1 VNKKRFTVMSKGCA
15 AGAAL
20 TLLLATSS
28 TGCAAASASAATTAT
43 ARQTSSDSKFHCNM
57 KALKPGERV
66 QHQQL
71 TERLIAV
78 RKQIVETPR
87 GYEFQYSPTDVSIA
101 ELADWV
107 TTEAKCC
114 PFFNFHIDLER
125 EGNLVCLGLTGEEGI
140 KAFIHTEF
148 QVPAK

>member
-1 VNKKRFTVMSKGCA
+1 MKKKRFTVMSKGTA
-15 AGAAL
+15 AGAVL
-20 TLLLATSS
+20 TLLLAASGTGWAPAKVSS
-28 TGCAAASASAATTAT
+28 TTSAV
-43 ARQTSSDSKFHCNM
+43 ARQMNSDSKFYCNT
-57 KALKPGERV
+57 KALNPTERA

-71 TERLIAV
+71 TAKLIAA
-78 RKQIVETPR
+78 RKEIVETPR
-87 GYEFQYSPTDVSIA
+87 GYEFQYSPSDVSVTEVA
-101 ELADWV
+101 GWV

-140 KAFIHTEF
+140 KAFIRTEF

>member
-1 VNKKRFTVMSKGCA
+1 MNTRRFTVVSERAA

-20 TLLLATSS
+20 TLLLATSG
-28 TGCAAASASAATTAT
+28 TGWVPTMASAAAT
-43 ARQTSSDSKFHCNM
+43 DPARQTSSDTKFYCNP
-57 KALKPGERV
+57 KAVNPAERA
-66 QHQQL
+66 QHRQL
-71 TERLIAV
+71 TEKLIAV
-78 RKQIVETPR
+78 RRETVETPR
-87 GYEFQYSPTDVSIA
+87 GYEFQYSPADVSVTEVA
-101 ELADWV
+101 GWV

-140 KAFIHTEF
+140 KAFIRAEF

>member
-1 VNKKRFTVMSKGCA
+1 MNKLRFTVMSRGTA

-20 TLLLATSS
+20 TLLLATSG
-28 TGCAAASASAATTAT
+28 TGRVPAKASAAMSAA
-43 ARQTSSDSKFHCNM
+43 ARQTSSDSKFYCTM
-57 KALKPGERV
+57 KALNPVERA

-71 TERLIAV
+71 TEKLIAV
-78 RKQIVETPR
+78 RKEIVETPR
-87 GYEFQYSPTDVSIA
+87 GYEFQYSPSNVSVADVA
-101 ELADWV
+101 GWV
-107 TTEAKCC
+107 AAEAKCC

-140 KAFIHTEF
+140 KAFIRAEF